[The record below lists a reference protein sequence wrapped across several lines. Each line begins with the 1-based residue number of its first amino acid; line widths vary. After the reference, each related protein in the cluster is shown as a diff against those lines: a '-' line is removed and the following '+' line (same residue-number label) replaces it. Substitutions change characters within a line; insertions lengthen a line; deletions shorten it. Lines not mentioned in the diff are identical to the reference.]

1 MNTEPL
7 QSDQSGDRP
16 IEDGGLREAQSPSVS
31 SPKIVQ
37 IIVKDNGAFIDF
49 GRTPLSPFEKKLA
62 LAIAKMDSSSSRKEQ
77 PRRNSYKIDIPATMG
92 CAEVHFVNEDL
103 VSLNSTLQ
111 EVRTIGLSATKDLA
125 VYRATTLLDGD
136 KKIVEIPAL
145 KKANPKTPLFVDEDP
160 RTVVEANTQIEEQL
174 SCLLKERV
182 TKTEFTNRLLAVA
195 EIAKNNEENKEV
207 LVLCNFLQ
215 AMVDPQR
222 TVAVPIR
229 QSVSA
234 FLVEVS
240 DSEFKEAAQY
250 ARHLIRNFSA
260 KYSDQKL
267 EAIMNRLAT
276 SQSVEANR
284 AGLKR
289 LFDYLQRRLLTLRQE
304 SEEIMNTSISEFER
318 SITQARSYNVF
329 SSSPQDLI
337 RGFQVIEGKL
347 QQLKSRTESK

>member
-1 MNTEPL
+1 
-7 QSDQSGDRP
+7 
-16 IEDGGLREAQSPSVS
+16 
-31 SPKIVQ
+31 
-37 IIVKDNGAFIDF
+37 
-49 GRTPLSPFEKKLA
+49 
-62 LAIAKMDSSSSRKEQ
+62 
-77 PRRNSYKIDIPATMG
+77 MG

-136 KKIVEIPAL
+136 NKIVEIPAL

-182 TKTEFTNRLLAVA
+182 TKTEFTDRLLAVA
-195 EIAKNNEENKEV
+195 QIAKNNEENKGV

-276 SQSVEANR
+276 SQSVEASR

-289 LFDYLQRRLLTLRQE
+289 LFDYLQRSLLTLRQE
-304 SEEIMNTSISEFER
+304 SEENINTSISEFER

-329 SSSPQDLI
+329 YSSPQDLI